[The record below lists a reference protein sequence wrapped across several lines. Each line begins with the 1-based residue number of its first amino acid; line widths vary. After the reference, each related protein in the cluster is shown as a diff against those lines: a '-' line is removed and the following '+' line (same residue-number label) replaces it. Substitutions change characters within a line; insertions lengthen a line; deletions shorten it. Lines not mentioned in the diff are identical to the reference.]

1 MNAKKKV
8 CCRSHWLR
16 SLEIC
21 TDDLM
26 LARSELL
33 KFFTEYLAV
42 MLFAL
47 VTRGLDDFVKMGF
60 HVSRLEKFVKSFD
73 PGNCFEGKINPCNY
87 ECLSVSAGKI
97 MSGDENRHFKTKRQF
112 RKKGSRELDA
122 SPHG

>member
-47 VTRGLDDFVKMGF
+47 VTRGLDDL
-60 HVSRLEKFVKSFD
+60 HVSNKSKRFFQAAVYEVRILQIAVSQSQ
-73 PGNCFEGKINPCNY
+73 PLPEG
-87 ECLSVSAGKI
+87 
-97 MSGDENRHFKTKRQF
+97 FTW
-112 RKKGSRELDA
+112 GSRHAQPDPLRLFLYPT
-122 SPHG
+122 SR